1 MVIAIVVD
9 LIDNKTNG
17 SVITAIRFAEG
28 LRARGHEVR
37 MVAIG
42 ADGENDCPVKERYVP
57 ILTEVSALNQIKFG
71 KFDKKRIKK
80 AFEGVDI
87 VHLIFPFKLE
97 KKCKQLADEMGIPTT
112 AAFHVQPEN
121 VSYNAHLSW
130 CRPFNSL
137 VYAYFKQ
144 TYYKKFNR
152 IHCPSAF
159 IAGQLAEHGYNNELY
174 VISNGYDPAFV
185 PAGTPRR
192 PNDKFEIVMTGR
204 LAPEKNQQV
213 LIKAISH
220 SKHKDDIHLTLLGNG
235 PKKKMLSKLA
245 ERLNIDVT
253 FDFLPKEKL
262 IAKLQNSDLYV
273 HAATVEI
280 EAIAALEAIACG
292 LVPVIADSKCSAT
305 PQFALDERSLF
316 EDNNEYSLAEKI
328 DYWYERT
335 AERQRMGKIYAESAK
350 KYSLDRSLEKA
361 ERMFADEIRD
371 ANRKDLKK
379 MQFVPVIQNN

>member
-9 LIDNKTNG
+9 LVDNKTNG
-17 SVITAIRFAEG
+17 SVITALRFANG

-71 KFDKKRIKK
+71 KYDEKRIKK
-80 AFEGVDI
+80 TFEGVDL
-87 VHLIFPFKLE
+87 VHFIFPFKLE
-97 KKCKQLADEMGIPTT
+97 KKCKQLADKMGIPTT

-130 CRPFNSL
+130 CKPFNSL

-144 TYYKKFNR
+144 TFYKKFNR

-159 IAGQLAEHGYNNELY
+159 IAGQLAEHGYDNELY
-174 VISNGYDPAFV
+174 VISNGYDPDFV
-185 PAGTPRR
+185 PAEKTNK
-192 PNDKFEIVMTGR
+192 NDKFEIIMTGR

-213 LIKAISH
+213 LIKAIGL
-220 SKHKDDIHLTLLGNG
+220 SKHREDIHLTLLGNG
-235 PKKKMLSKLA
+235 PKKAMLKKLA
-245 ERLNIDVT
+245 ERLNVDLT

-262 IAKLQNSDLYV
+262 IKKLQSGDLYV

-280 EAIAALEAIACG
+280 EAIACLEAVACG

-305 PQFALDERSLF
+305 PQFALDRRSLF
-316 EDNNEYSLAEKI
+316 EDNNECSLAEKI
-328 DYWYERT
+328 DYWFERDD
-335 AERQRMGKIYAESAK
+335 ERMRMGKVYAESAK
-350 KYSLDRSLEKA
+350 KYSLDKSLEKA
-361 ERMFADEIRD
+361 ERMFADEIMDNKARSEE
-371 ANRKDLKK
+371 NFSFR
-379 MQFVPVIQNN
+379 PVMQNN

>member
-9 LIDNKTNG
+9 LVDNKTNG
-17 SVITAIRFAEG
+17 SVITALRFANG

-71 KFDKKRIKK
+71 KYDEKRIKK
-80 AFEGVDI
+80 TFEGVDL
-87 VHLIFPFKLE
+87 VHFIFPFKLE
-97 KKCKQLADEMGIPTT
+97 KKCKQLADKMGIPTT

-121 VSYNAHLSW
+121 VSYNAHLGW
-130 CRPFNSL
+130 CKPFNSL

-144 TYYKKFNR
+144 TFYKKFNR

-159 IAGQLAEHGYNNELY
+159 IAGQLAEHGYDNELY
-174 VISNGYDPAFV
+174 VISNGYDPDFV
-185 PAGTPRR
+185 PAEKTNK
-192 PNDKFEIVMTGR
+192 NDKFEIIMTGR

-213 LIKAISH
+213 LIKAIGL
-220 SKHKDDIHLTLLGNG
+220 SKHREDIHLTLLGNG
-235 PKKKMLSKLA
+235 PKKAMLKKLA
-245 ERLNIDVT
+245 ERLNVDLT

-262 IAKLQNSDLYV
+262 IKKLQSGDLYV

-280 EAIAALEAIACG
+280 EAIACLEAVACG

-305 PQFALDERSLF
+305 PQFALDRRSLF
-316 EDNNEYSLAEKI
+316 EDNNECSLAEKI
-328 DYWYERT
+328 DYWFERDD
-335 AERQRMGKIYAESAK
+335 ERMRMGKVYAESAK
-350 KYSLDRSLEKA
+350 KYSLDKSLEKA
-361 ERMFADEIRD
+361 ERMFADEIMDNKARSEE
-371 ANRKDLKK
+371 NFSFR
-379 MQFVPVIQNN
+379 PVMQNN